1 MVVIDIDLVGLN
13 SVIFYFIVSG
23 NVESKFEIDISGW
36 LKFSVILDVEIIK
49 IYMLMVVVIDVGIL
63 FLIGIILVLL

>member
-1 MVVIDIDLVGLN
+1 M
-13 SVIFYFIVSG
+13 FYFIVSG
-23 NVESKFEIDISGW
+23 NVESKFEIDISGQ

-63 FLIGIILVLL
+63 FLIGIIIVLL

>member
-23 NVESKFEIDISGW
+23 NVESKFEIDISGL

-63 FLIGIILVLL
+63 FLIGIIIVLL